1 MPLGIF
7 YDQIRFEEKELFK
20 TAENLSV
27 PFKRLNIDEFFFTLN
42 ERGVEIRDIDVV
54 LLRCVSY
61 FKSLHFSSYL
71 EGVGIKSVSS
81 FKTLQTAG
89 NKLFASMEL
98 IKKGVKTPKT
108 VLSFSYQSA
117 LNSLSKIGYPAV
129 LKPVVGSWGRLIS
142 LIGDKYSAEAILED
156 RQYMSPLYQI
166 YYIQE
171 YVEKPGRD
179 IRVTVIGGEIVSAI
193 YRISPP
199 DQWKTNIALG
209 GRSEKAE
216 VNSELAE
223 IVLRAVEAV
232 GGEFVG
238 VDVLESP
245 REGYLVN
252 EVNPTP
258 EFRGSM
264 EATGINIPEK
274 VIKYLVSLMK
284 R

>member
-1 MPLGIF
+1 MPIGIF

-20 TAENLSV
+20 AAERLSV
-27 PFKRLNIDEFFFTLN
+27 PFKKLNADDFSFTLN
-42 ERGVEIRDIDVV
+42 VKNPEIQDVEIA

-61 FKSLHFSSYL
+61 FKSLHLSKYL
-71 EGVGIKSVSS
+71 EGVGVYSVSS
-81 FKTLQTAG
+81 FRTLQTAG
-89 NKLFASMEL
+89 NKLFTSVEL
-98 IKKGVKTPKT
+98 ARSGVKTPLT
-108 VLSFSYQSA
+108 IISFSYQSA
-117 LNSLSKIGYPAV
+117 LDSLNKVGYPAV

-142 LIGDKYSAEAILED
+142 LITDRYSAEAVLED

-166 YYIQE
+166 YYVQE
-171 YVEKPGRD
+171 YINKPGRD
-179 IRVTVIGGEIVSAI
+179 IRVTVIGGEVASAI

-216 VNSELAE
+216 VTEELAE
-223 IVLRAVEAV
+223 IVLKVVEAV

-238 VDVLESP
+238 VDVMESP
-245 REGYLVN
+245 REGFLVN

-264 EATGINIPEK
+264 EATGVNIPEK
-274 VIKYLVSLMK
+274 VLKYLVSRVRK
-284 R
+284 

>member
-1 MPLGIF
+1 MPIGIF

-20 TAENLSV
+20 TAENLSI
-27 PFKRLNIDEFFFTLN
+27 PFKKLNVDDLSFTLN
-42 ERGVEIRDIDVV
+42 RKAPELQDVEIV

-61 FKSLHFSSYL
+61 FKSLHLSNYI
-71 EGVGIKSVSS
+71 EGAGLTSISS
-81 FKTLQTAG
+81 FKTLQIAG
-89 NKLFASMEL
+89 NKLFTTVEL
-98 IKKGVKTPKT
+98 VKNNVKTPLT
-108 VLSFSYQSA
+108 VLSFSYPSA
-117 LNSLSKIGYPAV
+117 LESLNKVGYPAV

-156 RQYMSPLYQI
+156 RQYMYPLYQV

-171 YVEKPGRD
+171 YVDKPGRD
-179 IRVTVIGGEIVSAI
+179 IRATVIGEEVVSAI

-216 VNSELAE
+216 VTDELSEV
-223 IVLRAVEAV
+223 VLKAAKAV

-238 VDVLESP
+238 IDVLESP
-245 REGYLVN
+245 KEGYVVN

-264 EATGINIPEK
+264 DATGINIPEK
-274 VIKYLVSLMK
+274 ILKYLVSK
-284 R
+284 IRR

>member
-1 MPLGIF
+1 MPIGIF

-20 TAENLSV
+20 TAENLSI
-27 PFKRLNIDEFFFTLN
+27 PFKKLNVDDLSFTLN
-42 ERGVEIRDIDVV
+42 RKDPELQDVEIA

-61 FKSLHFSSYL
+61 FKSLHLSSYV
-71 EGVGIKSVSS
+71 EGAGLTSISS
-81 FKTLQTAG
+81 FKTLQIAG
-89 NKLFASMEL
+89 NKLFTTVEL
-98 IKKGVKTPKT
+98 VKNNVKTPLT
-108 VLSFSYQSA
+108 VLSFSYPSA
-117 LNSLSKIGYPAV
+117 LESLNKVGYPAV

-156 RQYMSPLYQI
+156 RLYMYPLYQV

-171 YVEKPGRD
+171 YVDKPGRD
-179 IRVTVIGGEIVSAI
+179 IRATVIGNEVVSAI
-193 YRISPP
+193 YRVSPP

-216 VNSELAE
+216 VTDELSEV
-223 IVLRAVEAV
+223 VLKAAKAV

-238 VDVLESP
+238 IDVLESP
-245 REGYLVN
+245 KEGYVVN

-274 VIKYLVSLMK
+274 IIKYLVSK
-284 R
+284 ARR

>member
-20 TAENLSV
+20 TAENLSI
-27 PFKRLNIDEFFFTLN
+27 PFKKLNADDLSFTLN
-42 ERGVEIRDIDVV
+42 RKDPELQDLEIA

-61 FKSLHFSSYL
+61 FKSLHLSNYV
-71 EGVGIKSVSS
+71 EGAGLTSISS
-81 FKTLQTAG
+81 FKTLQIAG
-89 NKLFASMEL
+89 NKLFTTVEL
-98 IKKGVKTPKT
+98 VKNNVKTPLT

-117 LNSLSKIGYPAV
+117 LDSLNKVGYPAV

-156 RQYMSPLYQI
+156 RQYMFPLYQI
-166 YYIQE
+166 YYLQE
-171 YVEKPGRD
+171 YVDKPGRD
-179 IRVTVIGGEIVSAI
+179 IRATVIGDEVVSAI
-193 YRISPP
+193 YRVSPP

-216 VNSELAE
+216 VTNELSEV
-223 IVLRAVEAV
+223 VLKAAKAV

-238 VDVLESP
+238 IDVMESP
-245 REGYLVN
+245 KEGYVVN

-264 EATGINIPEK
+264 DATGINIPEK
-274 VIKYLVSLMK
+274 ILKYLVSK
-284 R
+284 IRR

>member
-1 MPLGIF
+1 MPIGIF

-20 TAENLSV
+20 AAENLSV
-27 PFKRLNIDEFFFTLN
+27 PFKRLNVDELSFTLN
-42 ERGVEIRDIDVV
+42 KKETEIQDVDIA

-61 FKSLHFSSYL
+61 FKSLHFSNYL
-71 EGVGIKSVSS
+71 ESVGIRSVSS
-81 FKTLQTAG
+81 FKTLHIAG
-89 NKLFASMEL
+89 NKLFTSTVL
-98 IKKGVKTPKT
+98 INKGVKTPLT

-117 LNSLSKIGYPAV
+117 LNSISKVGYPAV

-142 LIGDKYSAEAILED
+142 LIGDRHSAEAILED

-179 IRVTVIGGEIVSAI
+179 IRVTVIGDDIVSAI

-209 GRSEKAE
+209 ARSEKAK
-216 VNSELAE
+216 VDDELAE
-223 IVLRAVEAV
+223 IVLKATEAV

-238 VDVLESP
+238 VDVFESP

-264 EATGINIPEK
+264 EATGVNIPEK
-274 VIKYLVSLMK
+274 VIKYLVSVVRK
-284 R
+284 